1 MAITSYDDGD
11 RVRLGNHSGNAAT
24 APFTTVGGVATDP
37 TDVALTV
44 KAPGAA
50 GTTTVYRWPT
60 PGTGEVLLSKED
72 TGRFYADVTLSE
84 PGLWAYRLSGT
95 GAVVATEEGVLH
107 VRRSV
112 VAA

>member
-44 KAPGAA
+44 KARIRGMDWSLEDAA
-50 GTTTVYRWPT
+50 
-60 PGTGEVLLSKED
+60 
-72 TGRFYADVTLSE
+72 A
-84 PGLWAYRLSGT
+84 
-95 GAVVATEEGVLH
+95 AVAK
-107 VRRSV
+107 
-112 VAA
+112 A